1 MLKAKYISTPA
12 ICSFFALL
20 MLIAMGGCGK
30 GSEKKNVD
38 SDSIATAEYH
48 ADHDIA
54 MTAKSVAD
62 AIKVGERLF
71 SEDYTYNG
79 VLTDGVGKPLYTS
92 VDGRPGKWEVTV
104 VSPNTVE
111 IQNAEPGDL
120 VSTEL
125 RDYLL
130 KSLNLNEEN
139 RIDKSDASGNSN
151 SEIYDMQG
159 CYVIVEAKTNKLDK
173 EYQFIKVTLTGD
185 RPENK

>member
-1 MLKAKYISTPA
+1 MLKLNIKNLGLVGILA
-12 ICSFFALL
+12 IC
-20 MLIAMGGCGK
+20 LIVVMAGCGK
-30 GSEKKNVD
+30 NSEKKNVD
-38 SDSIATAEYH
+38 SDSIAAAEYH

-79 VLTDGVGKPLYTS
+79 VLTDGVGKPIYTS
-92 VDGRPGKWEVTV
+92 VEERPGNWEVTV
-104 VSPNTVE
+104 TSPKSVE
-111 IQNAEPGDL
+111 ISNAEPGDL
-120 VSTEL
+120 VPSEL

-139 RIDKSDASGNSN
+139 RVDKSSGNSGN
-151 SEIYDMQG
+151 AVEIYDMQG
-159 CYVIVEAKTNKLDK
+159 CYLSVETFTTKFDR
-173 EYQFIKVTLTGD
+173 EYQNIKITLSGE